1 MRLVVFN
8 TVPEGSLELVVRGER
23 GEDKLSES
31 VPSMSVLV
39 VPEGIEESDDDDD
52 DDSDF
57 SYFHVGLQLD

>member
-1 MRLVVFN
+1 
-8 TVPEGSLELVVRGER
+8 
-23 GEDKLSES
+23 
-31 VPSMSVLV
+31 MSVLV